1 MDYQNIIN
9 EIKKA
14 NTIAVI
20 SHINPDGDTV
30 GSSLAIYKAIQ
41 MYGKKPY
48 IFCDDVITDKL
59 SFLQGTEDY
68 NKAKLDKYDLT
79 IAVDCADMERLGVY
93 SAEEFKKGKRKM
105 VIDHHKTN
113 TKYGDINL
121 IDINAAATA
130 QIVTFLLKEMGG
142 LNREVARLLYS
153 GLVTDSGGFTF
164 SNVTAKTMEAA
175 SILLEY
181 DIAAHEICDHFLKK
195 IKMNTYKL
203 KARTLSNA
211 KFYDNNQIGII
222 SFLKKD
228 FDETNCDNSS
238 TEGMVNNIINVI
250 GVRVAVAISEVREQ
264 NFKVSIR
271 TGEDVDSSKIALMFG
286 GGGHKNA
293 AGFRVNGYYEDVV
306 EKILKAVRDEI
317 CCSWE

>member
-1 MDYQNIIN
+1 MN
-9 EIKKA
+9 
-14 NTIAVI
+14 
-20 SHINPDGDTV
+20 
-30 GSSLAIYKAIQ
+30 
-41 MYGKKPY
+41 
-48 IFCDDVITDKL
+48 
-59 SFLQGTEDY
+59 
-68 NKAKLDKYDLT
+68 
-79 IAVDCADMERLGVY
+79 R
-93 SAEEFKKGKRKM
+93 EFK
-105 VIDHHKTN
+105 
-113 TKYGDINL
+113 
-121 IDINAAATA
+121 
-130 QIVTFLLKEMGG
+130 
-142 LNREVARLLYS
+142 
-153 GLVTDSGGFTF
+153 
-164 SNVTAKTMEAA
+164 
-175 SILLEY
+175 
-181 DIAAHEICDHFLKK
+181 
-195 IKMNTYKL
+195 
-203 KARTLSNA
+203 
-211 KFYDNNQIGII
+211 IGII